1 MEDIIKNI
9 QLEFEKSTF
18 LLDVVKHTNGKLF
31 VQIIQ
36 TIQSKKKNNERQ
48 TIKLNPEVLPN
59 IIETLKSYQTLI
71 NQQET
76 QTNRKTSFEFTNQI
90 VSRYLKGISIKD
102 LMIQFDFKEE
112 TIKQILRNNEI
123 EIVEEMKTKKRRR

>member
-1 MEDIIKNI
+1 MEDIIQTI
-9 QLEFEKSTF
+9 QLEFERSTF

-48 TIKLNPEVLPN
+48 TIKLSPEVLPK

-71 NQQET
+71 NQKET
-76 QTNRKTSFEFTNQI
+76 QTNRKTPFEFTNQI

-102 LMIQFDFKEE
+102 LMIQFDYKEE
-112 TIKQILRNNEI
+112 VIKQILRNNEI